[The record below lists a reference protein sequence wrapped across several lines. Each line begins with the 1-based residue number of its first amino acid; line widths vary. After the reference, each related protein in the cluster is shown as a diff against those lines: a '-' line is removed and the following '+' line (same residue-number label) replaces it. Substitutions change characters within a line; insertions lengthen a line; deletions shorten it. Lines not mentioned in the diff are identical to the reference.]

1 MGLEAVIGEVL
12 EEEEEEEEEGVRNSG
27 WRLTN

>member
-1 MGLEAVIGEVL
+1 MGLEAVIGEVQ